1 MGKTYKSGI
10 GTARERRSPLAPLAA
25 AGGMPQGVVGG
36 SPSAAPERG
45 KLIKKGNSK
54 SGEPGGPGV
63 AAHRIQ
69 SYERHGARQRIE
81 VPLRLPQDPLAAPTQ
96 ANGRI
101 IPSYPKLQ
109 DAWSGA
115 NFWDASRGG

>member
-10 GTARERRSPLAPLAA
+10 RTTANKRSPLAPTNL
-25 AGGMPQGVVGG
+25 GPGLPQGVVGG

-45 KLIKKGNSK
+45 TLRRKGNAK
-54 SGEPGGPGV
+54 GGGLEGQKANRAQV
-63 AAHRIQ
+63 
-69 SYERHGARQRIE
+69 YERQGARQRIE
-81 VPLRLPQDPLAAPTQ
+81 VPLRLPQVPEAAPTQ

-101 IPSYPKLQ
+101 IKSYPKMQ
-109 DAWSGA
+109 DAWSGG

>member
-10 GTARERRSPLAPLAA
+10 KTTAEKRSPLAPTM
-25 AGGMPQGVVGG
+25 AGGMPQGVRGQD
-36 SPSAAPERG
+36 PSAAPERG
-45 KLIKKGNSK
+45 KLIKKGNRQA
-54 SGEPGGPGV
+54 GEPAG
-63 AAHRIQ
+63 ATKRNRIQ

-81 VPLRLPQDPLAAPTQ
+81 IPLRLPAVPEAAPTQ

>member
-10 GTARERRSPLAPLAA
+10 KTTAEKRSPLAPTM

-45 KLIKKGNSK
+45 KLVRKGNVQA
-54 SGEPGGPGV
+54 GEPGGAGIKRNRV
-63 AAHRIQ
+63 Q
-69 SYERHGARQRIE
+69 SYERHGARHRVEI
-81 VPLRLPQDPLAAPTQ
+81 PLRMQAVPEAAPTQ

-101 IPSYPKLQ
+101 VPSYPKLQ

>member
-10 GTARERRSPLAPLAA
+10 RTTAEKRSPLAPTM

-45 KLIKKGNSK
+45 TLRKKGNSK
-54 SGEPGGPGV
+54 GGEPGGPGV
-63 AAHRIQ
+63 KKNRVQ
-69 SYERHGARQRIE
+69 SYERQGARQRVE
-81 VPLRLPQDPLAAPTQ
+81 VPLRMQAVPEAAPTQ

-101 IPSYPKLQ
+101 IPSYPKLR
-109 DAWSGA
+109 DTWSGS
-115 NFWDASRGG
+115 NFRDASRGG

>member
-10 GTARERRSPLAPLAA
+10 KTTAEKRSPLAPTM
-25 AGGMPQGVVGG
+25 AGGMPQGVLGG

-45 KLIKKGNSK
+45 KLIKKGNRQA
-54 SGEPGGPGV
+54 GEPAMGGGGTGTRV
-63 AAHRIQ
+63 Q
-69 SYERHGARQRIE
+69 SYERHGARHRVQI
-81 VPLRLPQDPLAAPTQ
+81 PLRLPTVPEAAPTQ
-96 ANGRI
+96 ANGRV